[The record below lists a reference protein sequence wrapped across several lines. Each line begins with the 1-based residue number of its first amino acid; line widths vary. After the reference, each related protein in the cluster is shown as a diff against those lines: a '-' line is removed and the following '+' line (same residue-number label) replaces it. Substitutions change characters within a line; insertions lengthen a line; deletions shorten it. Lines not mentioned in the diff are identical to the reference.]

1 MGIRFNR
8 FARGSFSKKAR
19 AYTDP
24 KLVRDAEIARERAW
38 RDAYL
43 ASHGIG

>member
-8 FARGSFSKKAR
+8 FSRESFSKKAR
-19 AYTDP
+19 AYVDP
-24 KLVRDAEIARERAW
+24 KLVREAEIAREKAW
-38 RDAYL
+38 LDGYL